1 MINID
6 RCLKDERL
14 MSATTGLTIKGFQ
27 KLVQTFGA
35 AYREHQEQRYEEG
48 LKNGTRKRQPG
59 GGAKGRL
66 TSMELKLFFILLYYK
81 GYPTMDIMGLIFDL
95 SRAKVKRHID
105 ILTPILE
112 SSLGR
117 KMVLPK
123 RRISS
128 LEEFY
133 ALIPEA
139 KDLFTDGTERP
150 IQRPKNSQKQRSHY
164 SGKKKR
170 HTKKNLVLSDEHKR
184 VGYVSPTYEGK
195 AHDYGIFKA
204 EIDPSVIPKDIA
216 HWLDKGFIGIEKDY
230 PGVTVIIP
238 KRKPKGLNLT
248 DAEKEQ
254 NKIISGIRIVSE
266 HAIGG
271 IKRYRIVSDNFR
283 NKTDKFC
290 DTVMYLTCG
299 LWNYRLE
306 YC

>member
-1 MINID
+1 MINIQ
-6 RCLKDERL
+6 RCLRDERL
-14 MSATTGLTIKGFQ
+14 MSAATGLTIKGFQ
-27 KLVQTFGA
+27 RLVRTFGA
-35 AYREHQEQRYEEG
+35 AYHAQQQERYEKG
-48 LKNGTRKRQPG
+48 LKQGTRIRSPG

-66 TSMELKLFFILLYYK
+66 DSMELKLFFILLYYK
-81 GYPTMDIMGLIFDL
+81 GYPTMDVMGLMFDL
-95 SRAKVKRHID
+95 VRSKVKRNVD

-112 SSLGR
+112 SALGR

-150 IQRPKNSQKQRSHY
+150 IQRPKNNQKQKAHY

-170 HTKKNLVLSDEHKR
+170 HTKKNLVLSDDR
-184 VGYVSPTYEGK
+184 NRIGYLGTTREGT
-195 AHDYGIFKA
+195 ASDYGMFKD
-204 EIDPSVIPKDIA
+204 EIDPSTVPKDIA

-230 PGVTVIIP
+230 PGVTVVMP
-238 KRKPKGLNLT
+238 KRKPRGKDLT
-248 DAEKEQ
+248 DVQKEN
-254 NKIISGIRIVSE
+254 NKVISGIRILSE

-271 IKRYRIVSDNFR
+271 VKRYRIVSDIFR
-283 NKTDKFC
+283 NKKDEFC
-290 DTVMYLTCG
+290 DTVMYLACG